1 MLVLTRKVGEEI
13 LIGDN
18 IRLKVLLIR
27 GNQVR
32 LGFTAPV
39 NLPIRRVKTAERP
52 NGSSEEDPGS
62 PDSP

>member
-27 GNQVR
+27 GNHVR
-32 LGFTAPV
+32 LGFTAPAD
-39 NLPIRRVKTAERP
+39 LPIRRVKASKRS